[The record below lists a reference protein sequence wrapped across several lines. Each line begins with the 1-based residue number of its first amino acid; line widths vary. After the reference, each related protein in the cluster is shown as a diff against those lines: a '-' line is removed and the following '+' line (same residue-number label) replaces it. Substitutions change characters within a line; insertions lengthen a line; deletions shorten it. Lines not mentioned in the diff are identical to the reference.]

1 MKIEQYGYNDKLKAY
16 RSEQKLENYEIGR
29 ITAEHK
35 ERYTVLTNQGEFD
48 AEITGN
54 MRFAAQSRED
64 FPAVGDW
71 VAVLIYDG
79 GLAIIHKIL
88 PRFSVIKRQA
98 VGQFGEVQIIAT
110 NIDYA
115 LLIQATDRDFNINRL
130 ERYLTLCYASKVQPI
145 IILTKIDIADEQ
157 KINEIIESINHRIAD
172 VQIIAISSETKA
184 GYEALRDLIE
194 PTKTYCLLGSSG
206 VGKSTMLNNLV
217 GESVMK
223 TCEISSS
230 VNKGRHTTS
239 HRELILLDNG
249 GLIIDNPGMREVGIT
264 DSDSGLESTYDYIFE
279 LAKNCK
285 YSDCSHT
292 NEIGCAVLATIECGE
307 LDRNSYTNYLKL
319 EKEKAYFESSAEER
333 RKKEK
338 DFGKMVKGIKKSL
351 KANKR

>member
-1 MKIEQYGYNDKLKAY
+1 MRIEQYGYNDKLEKY

-88 PRFSVIKRQA
+88 PRCSVIKRQA
-98 VGQFGEVQIIAT
+98 VGQFGEVQIIAA

-115 LLIQATDRDFNINRL
+115 LLIQAADRDFNINRL
-130 ERYLTLCYASKVQPI
+130 ERYLTLCYSSKVKPI
-145 IILTKIDIADEQ
+145 IILTKIDLADNQ
-157 KINEIIESINHRIAD
+157 KITEIIESINHRINN
-172 VQIIAISSETKA
+172 VRIIAISSETQV
-184 GYEALRDLIE
+184 GYSALRDLIE

-223 TCEISSS
+223 TSEISSS

-239 HRELILLDNG
+239 HRELIILSNG

-264 DSDSGLESTYDYIFE
+264 DGDSGLESTYDYIYN
-279 LAKNCK
+279 LAQNCK

-292 NEIGCAVLATIECGE
+292 NEVGCAVLAAIECGE
-307 LDRNSYTNYLKL
+307 LDRNSYANYQKL

-338 DFGKMVKGIKKSL
+338 DFGKMVKSIKKSL
-351 KANKR
+351 KTNK